1 LTPFRPEDIETIRL
15 RLRELVQDGESSEI
29 RELLQELHPSD
40 VADLV
45 EALDTEEEQ
54 VVLME
59 ALPADLA
66 SETLAEMDEEE
77 DPGDILAALD
87 PRRGAELL
95 QELDYDDAVDLVA
108 ELEPEER
115 ARILAALP
123 LEEAG
128 EIRGLL
134 RYHEESA
141 GGLMDT
147 LLVRVESTLSAGQ
160 AIAEVRRQG
169 REVEDFYTVFVVD
182 EGQHLLGTMPLN
194 DLILADPLLPVIELV
209 EPVVASVLPDEDQ
222 EEVGRLMSRY
232 NLVSIPVVDQFGVLL
247 GRITFDD
254 VLDVMEAEQTEDI
267 LLLAG
272 TSDQEELRGGWME
285 TVQTRLPWL
294 FLNLLT
300 ATMGASVVYYFS
312 ETLENVIV
320 LAAIMPVVAGLGGNA
335 GTQALAVTVRR
346 LALESGLGSSRFS
359 AVFKELLVGIVN
371 GAVLGGVVATVAAV
385 IGGDPKLGL
394 VVFLAMCG
402 NQAAAGFAG
411 SLFPTIL
418 DRAGIDPAVASSVFV
433 TALTDLLGFLFLLGL
448 ATALLL

>member
-1 LTPFRPEDIETIRL
+1 LTPFRPEDIETVRL

-29 RELLQELHPSD
+29 RELLRELHPSD

-371 GAVLGGVVATVAAV
+371 GAVLGGVVATAAAV

>member
-1 LTPFRPEDIETIRL
+1 LTPFPPEDIETVRL
-15 RLRELVQDGESSEI
+15 RLRELVQNGESSEI

-54 VVLME
+54 VALME

-385 IGGDPKLGL
+385 IGGDPVLGL

>member
-1 LTPFRPEDIETIRL
+1 MTPFRPEDIETVRL

-29 RELLQELHPSD
+29 RELLRELHPSD

-371 GAVLGGVVATVAAV
+371 GAVLGGVVATAAAV

>member
-1 LTPFRPEDIETIRL
+1 
-15 RLRELVQDGESSEI
+15 V
-29 RELLQELHPSD
+29 
-40 VADLV
+40 
-45 EALDTEEEQ
+45 
-54 VVLME
+54 
-59 ALPADLA
+59 
-66 SETLAEMDEEE
+66 
-77 DPGDILAALD
+77 
-87 PRRGAELL
+87 
-95 QELDYDDAVDLVA
+95 
-108 ELEPEER
+108 
-115 ARILAALP
+115 
-123 LEEAG
+123 
-128 EIRGLL
+128 
-134 RYHEESA
+134 
-141 GGLMDT
+141 
-147 LLVRVESTLSAGQ
+147 
-160 AIAEVRRQG
+160 
-169 REVEDFYTVFVVD
+169 
-182 EGQHLLGTMPLN
+182 
-194 DLILADPLLPVIELV
+194 
-209 EPVVASVLPDEDQ
+209 
-222 EEVGRLMSRY
+222 
-232 NLVSIPVVDQFGVLL
+232 
-247 GRITFDD
+247 
-254 VLDVMEAEQTEDI
+254 
-267 LLLAG
+267 
-272 TSDQEELRGGWME
+272 E